1 VIDTVKNKNVSI
13 NNRPVRLSF
22 CEMLESVVEQTD
34 AKFMVNTI
42 MKTVDRQAI
51 EFCRIITE
59 VLVMNPAPDREMKIN
74 EEMIPL
80 SVVQEV
86 YRQLDFDN
94 LELAMERFNAADR
107 VINKKA
113 YIRAILYNTYFET
126 ESHYAHLVKAVT
138 GKREG
143 A

>member
-1 VIDTVKNKNVSI
+1 MKKENACSNEQ
-13 NNRPVRLSF
+13 PVRLSF
-22 CEMLESVVEQTD
+22 CEMLETVIEQTD

-59 VLVMNPAPDREMKIN
+59 VLVMNPEPDREMKIN

-126 ESHYAHLVKAVT
+126 ESHYTHLVRAVA
-138 GKREG
+138 GNREG